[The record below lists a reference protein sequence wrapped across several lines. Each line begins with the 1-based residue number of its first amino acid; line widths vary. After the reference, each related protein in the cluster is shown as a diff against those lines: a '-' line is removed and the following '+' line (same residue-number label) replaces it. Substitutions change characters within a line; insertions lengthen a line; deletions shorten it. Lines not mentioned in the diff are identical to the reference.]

1 MKKAFI
7 LGVTLILGVT
17 PSYADVYVKV
27 DAQGN
32 AIGGAISCGA
42 DVCGDS
48 NSVYSKLTLQEGER
62 YVLQG
67 LGDTGIGN
75 NNPNT
80 QVKVDLETND
90 WTVTKTTTVT
100 LPEPISIGNTEIVS
114 FETKSIEQFNP
125 KGEVVNP
132 IIRTPILITNETNT
146 VSVSDTA
153 TVSSDTFTATVSV
166 ESVNTVES
174 AIAYIRLLINQIYAI
189 LGRLGI
195 KG

>member
-32 AIGGAISCGA
+32 AIGGAIVCDSATCGA
-42 DVCGDS
+42 G
-48 NSVYSKLTLQEGER
+48 SVYSQLTLQEGER

-67 LGDTGIGN
+67 LGTTGIGN

-80 QVKVDLETND
+80 ELKVNIETND
-90 WTVTKTTTVT
+90 WTVTRTQTVL
-100 LPEPISIGNTEIVS
+100 LPEPISVNNQEIIS
-114 FETKSIEQFNP
+114 YQTQTIEQFNP

-132 IIRTPILITNETNT
+132 IVRSPILVI
-146 VSVSDTA
+146 SDTA
-153 TVSSDTFTATVSV
+153 TAISDTSTVLSDTSTATVSL
-166 ESVNTVES
+166 ESANSFES
-174 AIAYIRLLINQIYAI
+174 AIAYIRILLNQIYAI
-189 LGRLGI
+189 FEKLGI
-195 KG
+195 KEK